1 MKKKQSA
8 DNLILLTGGAGYIGS
23 MLVSQLLTAG
33 HRVRT
38 IDSLVHGG
46 MSLLPWLNHAKFEFL
61 AGDIRNKLDLERS
74 LEGVSAVVHLAAV
87 VGDPACR
94 DNPDLARQT
103 NTDASVLLCDLAR
116 AKKVAR
122 LVFTSTCSNYGKMSD
137 PDGYVDEDS
146 PLNPISLYA
155 ETKVGFEQ
163 YLHQSL
169 SPEFCP
175 VILRFATAYGLSPR
189 PRFDLTVNEFT
200 RDLTMGRKL
209 EIYGEQFWRPYC
221 HVADLAHACRL
232 ALESKSDKVA
242 GHAFNVGATDE
253 NYTKKM
259 LADNILRELGGGSEL
274 VSYVQRGND
283 PRDYRV
289 NFKKIKNALGF
300 TVSRTV
306 PDGIREVITAIRSK
320 LITDPYDKCYHNV
333 YVS

>member
-1 MKKKQSA
+1 MKRKQPSER
-8 DNLILLTGGAGYIGS
+8 LILLTGGAGYIGS

-33 HRVRT
+33 YRVRT
-38 IDSLVHGG
+38 IDSLLHGG
-46 MSLLPWLNHAKFEFL
+46 MSLLPWMNHAKFEL
-61 AGDIRNKLDLERS
+61 VTGDIRNKADLERS
-74 LEGVSAVVHLAAV
+74 LEGASGVVHLAAI

-103 NTDASVLLCDLAR
+103 NLEASILLCDLAR
-116 AKKVAR
+116 AKKVPR
-122 LVFTSTCSNYGKMSD
+122 FVFSSTCSNYGKMSD
-137 PDGYVDEDS
+137 PGGYVDEDS

-163 YLHQSL
+163 YLQESV

-221 HVADLAHACRL
+221 HVTDLAHACRL
-232 ALESKSDKVA
+232 ALESKNDGVA
-242 GHAFNVGATDE
+242 GQALNVGSTDE

-259 LADNILRELGGGSEL
+259 VAESILCELGGGSEL

-289 NFKKIKNALGF
+289 NFNRIKTAFGF
-300 TVSRTV
+300 TISRTV
-306 PDGIREVITAIRSK
+306 PDGIREVMTAIRSR
-320 LITDPYDKCYHNV
+320 LITDPYDKWYHNV
-333 YVS
+333 YAS